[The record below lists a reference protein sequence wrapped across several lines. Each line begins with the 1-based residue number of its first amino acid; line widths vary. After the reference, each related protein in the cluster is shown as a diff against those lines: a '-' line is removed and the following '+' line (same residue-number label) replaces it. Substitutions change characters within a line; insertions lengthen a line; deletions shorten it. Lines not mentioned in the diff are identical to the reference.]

1 MRSLYISKPARFVYS
16 IEVKIIKN
24 DEIDDYDTQ
33 MDEEERKKHLQRYY
47 NRQHS
52 IAMVSK
58 MAAIPTV
65 TIDTQIKEN
74 SKRKLS
80 VVPTLSRTLSLSIS
94 ESANQRR
101 YSRNTLRMSLSH
113 DTSQQSIN
121 QKKKINRVRFGSQAS
136 IRTSMGAAG
145 DISDDGIEQEGRA
158 YTKSSLRKPT
168 GMPQTLPVADF
179 KDFDSVFDENEEN
192 QIAETE
198 FGAEIVE
205 KDDHKQNWSSVDHVA
220 WVLLLTIAIECLI
233 EGIAFVLTLQDTFG
247 AGVAILVAMLVKLV
261 PQKVGH
267 AVILTSAGLN
277 HFWENVFATLAVMT
291 VYIGVILGIALEDEL
306 SKIKYY
312 FFGALSGI
320 FLYMSLASLFPV
332 LQEAID
338 DVEIN
343 DIDIDSDID
352 LSHKDRALRRQH
364 LRRLFL
370 ANLGFGTAMALVVP
384 LIYYEH
390 DLEVALQV
398 WLCTFME

>member
-1 MRSLYISKPARFVYS
+1 
-16 IEVKIIKN
+16 
-24 DEIDDYDTQ
+24 
-33 MDEEERKKHLQRYY
+33 
-47 NRQHS
+47 
-52 IAMVSK
+52 

-94 ESANQRR
+94 ESAIQRR

-192 QIAETE
+192 QIDETE
-198 FGAEIVE
+198 FGAEIAE
-205 KDDHKQNWSSVDHVA
+205 KDDHKQNWSNVDHVA

-233 EGIAFVLTLQDTFG
+233 EGTYYVLLSTHS
-247 AGVAILVAMLVKLV
+247 IL
-261 PQKVGH
+261 
-267 AVILTSAGLN
+267 
-277 HFWENVFATLAVMT
+277 
-291 VYIGVILGIALEDEL
+291 
-306 SKIKYY
+306 
-312 FFGALSGI
+312 
-320 FLYMSLASLFPV
+320 
-332 LQEAID
+332 
-338 DVEIN
+338 
-343 DIDIDSDID
+343 
-352 LSHKDRALRRQH
+352 
-364 LRRLFL
+364 
-370 ANLGFGTAMALVVP
+370 
-384 LIYYEH
+384 
-390 DLEVALQV
+390 
-398 WLCTFME
+398 